1 MIRRG
6 VRRYAIVPALL
17 SLAVTPALRAD
28 GVPGCPALFTD
39 LTGVATFY
47 DADGSG
53 ACSFDTA
60 VDLMVTAVA
69 APDWAGSLHCG
80 RCLEVWGP
88 EATIVVR
95 VVDLCPECPSGH
107 LDLSAEAFDVI
118 ADPVQ
123 GVVPI
128 AFRSIPC
135 PVAGPLAVRQKEGS
149 NPWWLALQMRDHR
162 HAVASVEV
170 RENGSSTWQSLGR
183 ESYNYFVVTSSAGGG
198 LGLPIDLRV
207 TDVHGHVVTEAD
219 LIGGV
224 TPGAVTLGT
233 TQFPACA
240 GIFLD
245 GFEGGTLAPLWS
257 GATP

>member
-1 MIRRG
+1 MPARRSRPTAFAG
-6 VRRYAIVPALL
+6 ALL
-17 SLAVTPALRAD
+17 ALAGAGLARAD
-28 GVPGCPALFTD
+28 GVPDCPAQFLD

-53 ACSFDTA
+53 ACSFDATA
-60 VDLMVTAVA
+60 DRMVTAVA
-69 APDWAGSLHCG
+69 APDWAGSLECG

-107 LDLSAEAFDVI
+107 LDLSAEAFDLI

-123 GVVPI
+123 GIVPI

-135 PVAGPLAVRQKEGS
+135 PVTGPLAVRQKEGS
-149 NPWWLALQMRDHR
+149 NPWWLGLQIRDHR
-162 HAVASVEV
+162 HAVAAVEL
-170 RENGSSTWQSLGR
+170 RENGASAWRSLGR
-183 ESYNYFVVTSSAGGG
+183 ESYNYFIATAGGG
-198 LGLPIDLRV
+198 GLAFPIDVRV
-207 TDVHGHVVTEAD
+207 TDVHGHQVTEND
-219 LIGGV
+219 LLGAV
-224 TPGAVTLGT
+224 TPGLVTPGT

-245 GFEGGTLAPLWS
+245 GFEGGALTPLWS
-257 GATP
+257 ERAP